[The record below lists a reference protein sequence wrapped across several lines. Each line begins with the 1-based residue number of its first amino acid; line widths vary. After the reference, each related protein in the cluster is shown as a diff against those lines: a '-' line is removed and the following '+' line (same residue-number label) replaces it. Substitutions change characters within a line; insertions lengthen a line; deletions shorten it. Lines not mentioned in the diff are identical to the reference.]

1 MALVQNLRQEKSLCG
16 CLRCSQVLFSSEW
29 TKLNFYED
37 NARSLVNKLLRSY
50 WRMFSFSLIFCEVA
64 NSCKLYLFQPE
75 HFTGLENSVRR
86 PGLEMVHCCAAIR
99 EHGRHGDLWFGVW
112 FADINTVNRYKT
124 RYSTTNRNSILHA
137 YCFRK
142 RDSHCQEKIINISE
156 TAP

>member
-1 MALVQNLRQEKSLCG
+1 MALVQILRQEKSLCG

-50 WRMFSFSLIFCEVA
+50 WRMFSFSLIFCKVA

-112 FADINTVNRYKT
+112 FADVINTVNKYKT
-124 RYSTTNRNSILHA
+124 RYSTSNRISISHV
-137 YCFRK
+137 YCFR
-142 RDSHCQEKIINISE
+142 
-156 TAP
+156 